1 MIHCKRGLRTMEIWL
16 LLLVLW
22 CTGAS
27 QACAQQ
33 EEKHPAETQD
43 TIPAAQMK
51 RDRKTASGHARKK
64 RIEEVK
70 DSIAERTRQQADSIL
85 AAKKAAK
92 GDTLALDSV
101 LPEAKGDTLVLDSVQ
116 LKAMTDSLSLDSTR
130 LSALSDSLL
139 QAVLAKRK
147 QQAFRPDPIRSMW
160 LGLVFPGG
168 GQIYNRKYWKLPIFY
183 GGFLGCAYAL
193 TWNGQM
199 LRDYSQAYLDIMD
212 DDPNTKSYEQML
224 PLGYDISGK
233 EERFKEIFKNKK
245 NYFRKYRD
253 MSIFAF
259 AGVYLLAVI
268 DAYVDAELSSFD
280 ISPDLSMR
288 LEPTLLAPCGT
299 GMRHLQAAPGIQCS
313 LTF

>member
-1 MIHCKRGLRTMEIWL
+1 MGIWL

-101 LPEAKGDTLVLDSVQ
+101 Q
-116 LKAMTDSLSLDSTR
+116 LKAMADSLSLDSTR

-147 QQAFRPDPIRSMW
+147 QQTFRPDPIRSMW

>member
-1 MIHCKRGLRTMEIWL
+1 MGIWL

-116 LKAMTDSLSLDSTR
+116 LKAMADSLSLDSTR

-160 LGLVFPGG
+160 LGLEFPGG

-299 GMRHLQAAPGIQCS
+299 GMRHLQAAPGIHCS

>member
-1 MIHCKRGLRTMEIWL
+1 MGIWL

-92 GDTLALDSV
+92 GDTL
-101 LPEAKGDTLVLDSVQ
+101 VLDSVQ
-116 LKAMTDSLSLDSTR
+116 LKAMADSLSLDSTH

>member
-1 MIHCKRGLRTMEIWL
+1 MGIWL

-22 CTGAS
+22 CTGAN

-85 AAKKAAK
+85 AVKKA
-92 GDTLALDSV
+92 
-101 LPEAKGDTLVLDSVQ
+101 AKGDTLVLDSVQ
-116 LKAMTDSLSLDSTR
+116 LKAMADSLSLDSTR

>member
-1 MIHCKRGLRTMEIWL
+1 MGIWL

-27 QACAQQ
+27 KACAQQ

-116 LKAMTDSLSLDSTR
+116 LKAMADSLSLDSTR

>member
-1 MIHCKRGLRTMEIWL
+1 MGIWL

-33 EEKHPAETQD
+33 EEKRPAETQD

-116 LKAMTDSLSLDSTR
+116 LKAMADSLSLDSTR

>member
-1 MIHCKRGLRTMEIWL
+1 MRIWL

-116 LKAMTDSLSLDSTR
+116 LKAMADSLSLDSTR

>member
-1 MIHCKRGLRTMEIWL
+1 MGIWL

-92 GDTLALDSV
+92 GDTLVLDSV

-288 LEPTLLAPCGT
+288 LEPTLLAPCGI

>member
-1 MIHCKRGLRTMEIWL
+1 MGIWL

-101 LPEAKGDTLVLDSVQ
+101 Q
-116 LKAMTDSLSLDSTR
+116 LKAMADSLSLDSTR

>member
-1 MIHCKRGLRTMEIWL
+1 MGIWL

-101 LPEAKGDTLVLDSVQ
+101 LPKAKGDTLVLDSVQ
-116 LKAMTDSLSLDSTR
+116 LKAMADSLSLDSTR

>member
-1 MIHCKRGLRTMEIWL
+1 MGIWL

-27 QACAQQ
+27 QAYAQQ

-116 LKAMTDSLSLDSTR
+116 LKAMADSLSLDSTR

>member
-1 MIHCKRGLRTMEIWL
+1 MGIWL

-85 AAKKAAK
+85 AAKKA
-92 GDTLALDSV
+92 
-101 LPEAKGDTLVLDSVQ
+101 AKGDTLVLDSVQ